1 MKGLYDVARHLVWL
15 TQFGLSVVVPPT
27 LCIAGSVW
35 LRHRFTLGGWVVVV
49 GVVVGVLAAVSCLR
63 CSLQALDRQGRP
75 AKKTAKKHLL
85 YPLTDIRKGSPPLQ
99 KHRDVLQQAS
109 RLAVAVALCIAA
121 MLAVYAL
128 TGHFTNAVLLG
139 ALIGFVM
146 AMGNFLSLS
155 ITVSNAMNRAAN
167 GGSPQ
172 KAQLEIQTSSV
183 VRPVILVIIY
193 ILLFRAE
200 LCDPLAAI
208 LPLLFAQICIKLIDF
223 SRPDPQAAQK
233 TKDGDSTP

>member
-1 MKGLYDVARHLVWL
+1 M
-15 TQFGLSVVVPPT
+15 
-27 LCIAGSVW
+27 
-35 LRHRFTLGGWVVVV
+35 
-49 GVVVGVLAAVSCLR
+49 
-63 CSLQALDRQGRP
+63 
-75 AKKTAKKHLL
+75 
-85 YPLTDIRKGSPPLQ
+85 Q

-121 MLAVYAL
+121 M
-128 TGHFTNAVLLG
+128 
-139 ALIGFVM
+139 
-146 AMGNFLSLS
+146 LS

-193 ILLFRAE
+193 ILLFRVE

-208 LPLLFAQICIKLIDF
+208 LPLLFAQVCIKLIDF
-223 SRPDPQAAQK
+223 FRPDPRAAQK

>member
-1 MKGLYDVARHLVWL
+1 M
-15 TQFGLSVVVPPT
+15 
-27 LCIAGSVW
+27 
-35 LRHRFTLGGWVVVV
+35 
-49 GVVVGVLAAVSCLR
+49 
-63 CSLQALDRQGRP
+63 
-75 AKKTAKKHLL
+75 
-85 YPLTDIRKGSPPLQ
+85 Q
-99 KHRDVLQQAS
+99 KNRDVLRQVGG
-109 RLAVAVALCIAA
+109 LAVALLVCIAV

-128 TGHFTNAVLLG
+128 LGRLNRLVLLG
-139 ALIGFVM
+139 AVFGWILAV
-146 AMGNFLSLS
+146 GNFLSLS
-155 ITVSNAMNRAAN
+155 ITVSNALDRAAN

-223 SRPDPQAAQK
+223 FRPDPQAAQK

>member
-1 MKGLYDVARHLVWL
+1 M
-15 TQFGLSVVVPPT
+15 
-27 LCIAGSVW
+27 
-35 LRHRFTLGGWVVVV
+35 
-49 GVVVGVLAAVSCLR
+49 
-63 CSLQALDRQGRP
+63 
-75 AKKTAKKHLL
+75 
-85 YPLTDIRKGSPPLQ
+85 Q
-99 KHRDVLQQAS
+99 KNRDVLRQVGG
-109 RLAVAVALCIAA
+109 LAVALLVCIAV

-128 TGHFTNAVLLG
+128 LGRLNRLVLLG
-139 ALIGFVM
+139 AVFGWILAV
-146 AMGNFLSLS
+146 GNFLSLS
-155 ITVSNAMNRAAN
+155 ITVSNALDRAAN

-208 LPLLFAQICIKLIDF
+208 LPLLFAQFCIKLIDF
-223 SRPDPQAAQK
+223 FRPDSQAAQK

>member
-1 MKGLYDVARHLVWL
+1 M
-15 TQFGLSVVVPPT
+15 
-27 LCIAGSVW
+27 
-35 LRHRFTLGGWVVVV
+35 
-49 GVVVGVLAAVSCLR
+49 
-63 CSLQALDRQGRP
+63 
-75 AKKTAKKHLL
+75 
-85 YPLTDIRKGSPPLQ
+85 Q

-155 ITVSNAMNRAAN
+155 ITVSNAMNRA
-167 GGSPQ
+167 GSPQ

-208 LPLLFAQICIKLIDF
+208 LPLLFAQVCIKLIDF
-223 SRPDPQAAQK
+223 FRPDPQAAQK

>member
-1 MKGLYDVARHLVWL
+1 MKGLCDVARHLVWL

-35 LRHRFTLGGWVVVV
+35 LRHRFTLGGWVVAV
-49 GVVVGVLAAVSCLR
+49 GVVGRAA
-63 CSLQALDRQGRP
+63 P
-75 AKKTAKKHLL
+75 PKKTAKKHLL

-193 ILLFRAE
+193 ILLFRAG

-208 LPLLFAQICIKLIDF
+208 LPLLFAQVCIKLIDF
-223 SRPDPQAAQK
+223 FRPDPQAAQK

>member
-1 MKGLYDVARHLVWL
+1 M
-15 TQFGLSVVVPPT
+15 
-27 LCIAGSVW
+27 
-35 LRHRFTLGGWVVVV
+35 
-49 GVVVGVLAAVSCLR
+49 
-63 CSLQALDRQGRP
+63 
-75 AKKTAKKHLL
+75 
-85 YPLTDIRKGSPPLQ
+85 Q

-128 TGHFTNAVLLG
+128 TGQTAADSYNG
-139 ALIGFVM
+139 M
-146 AMGNFLSLS
+146 A
-155 ITVSNAMNRAAN
+155 
-167 GGSPQ
+167 GSPQ

-208 LPLLFAQICIKLIDF
+208 LPLLFAQFCIKLIDF
-223 SRPDPQAAQK
+223 FRPDSQAAQK

>member
-1 MKGLYDVARHLVWL
+1 
-15 TQFGLSVVVPPT
+15 
-27 LCIAGSVW
+27 
-35 LRHRFTLGGWVVVV
+35 
-49 GVVVGVLAAVSCLR
+49 
-63 CSLQALDRQGRP
+63 
-75 AKKTAKKHLL
+75 
-85 YPLTDIRKGSPPLQ
+85 
-99 KHRDVLQQAS
+99 
-109 RLAVAVALCIAA
+109 
-121 MLAVYAL
+121 
-128 TGHFTNAVLLG
+128 
-139 ALIGFVM
+139 M

-208 LPLLFAQICIKLIDF
+208 LPLLFAQVCIKLIDF
-223 SRPDPQAAQK
+223 FRPDPQAAQK
-233 TKDGDSTP
+233 AKDGDSTP

>member
-1 MKGLYDVARHLVWL
+1 M
-15 TQFGLSVVVPPT
+15 
-27 LCIAGSVW
+27 
-35 LRHRFTLGGWVVVV
+35 
-49 GVVVGVLAAVSCLR
+49 
-63 CSLQALDRQGRP
+63 
-75 AKKTAKKHLL
+75 
-85 YPLTDIRKGSPPLQ
+85 Q

-128 TGHFTNAVLLG
+128 TGHFTNAVL
-139 ALIGFVM
+139 
-146 AMGNFLSLS
+146 SLS

-172 KAQLEIQTSSV
+172 KAQMEIQTSSV

-208 LPLLFAQICIKLIDF
+208 LPLLFAQFCIKLIDF
-223 SRPDPQAAQK
+223 FRPNPQAAQK

>member
-1 MKGLYDVARHLVWL
+1 M
-15 TQFGLSVVVPPT
+15 
-27 LCIAGSVW
+27 
-35 LRHRFTLGGWVVVV
+35 
-49 GVVVGVLAAVSCLR
+49 
-63 CSLQALDRQGRP
+63 
-75 AKKTAKKHLL
+75 
-85 YPLTDIRKGSPPLQ
+85 Q

-128 TGHFTNAVLLG
+128 IGRFTNAVLLG

-155 ITVSNAMNRAAN
+155 ITVSNAMNRAA
-167 GGSPQ
+167 GSPQ

-208 LPLLFAQICIKLIDF
+208 LPLLFAQFCIKLIDF
-223 SRPDPQAAQK
+223 FRPDPQAAQK

>member
-1 MKGLYDVARHLVWL
+1 M
-15 TQFGLSVVVPPT
+15 
-27 LCIAGSVW
+27 
-35 LRHRFTLGGWVVVV
+35 
-49 GVVVGVLAAVSCLR
+49 
-63 CSLQALDRQGRP
+63 
-75 AKKTAKKHLL
+75 
-85 YPLTDIRKGSPPLQ
+85 Q

-128 TGHFTNAVLLG
+128 TGHCTNAVLLC
-139 ALIGFVM
+139 ALM

-208 LPLLFAQICIKLIDF
+208 LPLLFAQVCIKLIDF
-223 SRPDPQAAQK
+223 FRPDSQAAQK

>member
-1 MKGLYDVARHLVWL
+1 M
-15 TQFGLSVVVPPT
+15 
-27 LCIAGSVW
+27 
-35 LRHRFTLGGWVVVV
+35 
-49 GVVVGVLAAVSCLR
+49 
-63 CSLQALDRQGRP
+63 
-75 AKKTAKKHLL
+75 
-85 YPLTDIRKGSPPLQ
+85 Q

-172 KAQLEIQTSSV
+172 KAIQTSSV

-208 LPLLFAQICIKLIDF
+208 LPLLFAQVCIKLIDF
-223 SRPDPQAAQK
+223 FRPDPQAAQK

>member
-35 LRHRFTLGGWVVVV
+35 LRHRFTLGGWVVAV
-49 GVVVGVLAAVSCLR
+49 GV
-63 CSLQALDRQGRP
+63 
-75 AKKTAKKHLL
+75 
-85 YPLTDIRKGSPPLQ
+85 
-99 KHRDVLQQAS
+99 
-109 RLAVAVALCIAA
+109 
-121 MLAVYAL
+121 
-128 TGHFTNAVLLG
+128 
-139 ALIGFVM
+139 VM

-208 LPLLFAQICIKLIDF
+208 LPLLFAQFCIKLIDF
-223 SRPDPQAAQK
+223 FRPDSQAAQK